1 MGLLDSIKDNFDKAE
16 FSVAPN
22 KKLKTI
28 SADFL
33 KAFGL
38 KLVFYKGRAIADGNL
53 TLNQLNQKT
62 TQQVNTNANNL
73 KLKGSTKVSEA
84 ENLFKEKFGLTVQ
97 IKTKDGKN
105 YPGCTTDLV
114 PNNLTIGKATRGE

>member
-1 MGLLDSIKDNFDKAE
+1 MGLLNNIMDNFSKSE

-28 SADFL
+28 SADFM

-38 KLVFYKGRAIADGNL
+38 NLVFYKGAQIADGNL

-62 TQQVNTNANNL
+62 TKDVNTKAADL
-73 KLKGSTKVSEA
+73 IIKASMKVGETEKLFSD
-84 ENLFKEKFGLTVQ
+84 KFGVTVQ
-97 IKTKDGKN
+97 IKDAKGGNKKEYDK
-105 YPGCTTDLV
+105 
-114 PNNLTIGKATRGE
+114 LTIGQLAREEGI